1 MNDAQK
7 KEYFW
12 ENTTIGVQSNFFDI
26 VNLWENSLHDINA
39 NENGAY
45 TQTRNT
51 STIFYCNNR
60 NVRTV
65 YKYVQKLHY
74 NKRASFNNYQKI
86 YVYKEYVVTLH
97 RPYWKAKSFPLK
109 KIAVTTSHPTD
120 GLIIPYA
127 SVSPLSKRFGYKR
140 NYPSIVIWQQQKGIP
155 SIHKNFTRI
164 FIKNKGYP

>member
-51 STIFYCNNR
+51 STIFYCNNK

-109 KIAVTTSHPTD
+109 KNCSNNITSNRWPDHS
-120 GLIIPYA
+120 L
-127 SVSPLSKRFGYKR
+127 
-140 NYPSIVIWQQQKGIP
+140 
-155 SIHKNFTRI
+155 RI
-164 FIKNKGYP
+164 SQSFIKEIWL